1 MSDIRKKLSGKK
13 TKLASSREII
23 KDHPAILGDMQDGSF
38 YHVELKSILPDP
50 EQPRKHFDKKAL
62 NDLASSIKQK
72 GVLQPVIIRRGED
85 KKIYLVAGERRF
97 RASHIAG
104 LEKIPAIFSTGNPRE
119 ISLIENLQ
127 RENLNAVEEAE
138 ALEKM
143 IAEYG
148 YNQSQLATIIGK
160 GRTTINEALSLN
172 KLPEEI
178 KKECRRADTYSR
190 RLLIEIAKQENPK
203 KMISLFNKIKEQ
215 NLKSDQVRDITRK
228 KEDLPSLSVLVIKRI
243 YGLTKQ
249 LQSVDIEELE
259 KSERA
264 ELIKELTNLRL
275 LLDEYIY

>member
-1 MSDIRKKLSGKK
+1 MSDIRKKLSLKK
-13 TKLASSREII
+13 TKLATTREVI
-23 KDHPAILGDMQDGSF
+23 KDHPAILGDMQDGNF
-38 YHVELKSILPDP
+38 YQVELKSVHPDP

-62 NDLASSIKQK
+62 NDLANSIKQK
-72 GVLQPVIIRRGED
+72 GVLQPVIIRRGDD

-97 RASHIAG
+97 RAAHLAG

-143 IAEYG
+143 IQEYG
-148 YNQSQLATIIGK
+148 YNQTQLATIIGK
-160 GRTTINEALSLN
+160 GRTTINEALSLT

-178 KKECRRADTYSR
+178 KQECRRADTYPR

-215 NLKSDQVRDITRK
+215 NLKSEQVRDITRK
-228 KEDLPSLSVLVIKRI
+228 KTENSSPSVEIIKRV
-243 YGLTKQ
+243 YGLTKK
-249 LQSVDIEELE
+249 LQEIDIDDLE

-264 ELIKELTNLRL
+264 ELIKELSNLRIL
-275 LLDEYIY
+275 LEDYI